1 MSTPSLE
8 GKTVLIVGL
17 GASGASAAL
26 LCKKQA
32 ARVIGIDRK
41 GEAELEPFLPSLRE
55 AQVDLHLGT
64 DEYQKQV
71 DLVVAS
77 PGVPKSNPAI
87 QRRLQ
92 QGVPVVSE
100 IELAS
105 WYCTGPI
112 IAVTG
117 TDGKSTVVSL
127 IYEALRAQNCPC
139 RLAGNIGYSFS
150 RMLLEQP
157 VDEKTLCVVEVSS
170 YQLEFIRDFRPFIS
184 VILNIASDHLNRHG
198 TIETYRQA
206 KYRITENQTHSD
218 WLVRPISLPGSYQS
232 QAQVLFWSSHAHD
245 MQGASFDPTTG
256 KVRIKFQANETE
268 LNLPELKTRMPHS
281 VCNILAALAA
291 QLPLAVSPAESLKNM
306 LSFAGLPH
314 RLEYL
319 GKWSGVSYYNDS
331 KATNVNSCRAALE
344 GVQEPIV
351 LLAGGQAKEE
361 DYRELLPL
369 VESKVRLAIVFG
381 QARDTLEKAWQGTV
395 DIVNVPQLEQAV
407 TLAIEKARPG
417 DTVLLSP
424 ACASF
429 DRFHNFEQ
437 RGNFFK
443 SLVNELV
450 IEKKT

>member
-8 GKTVLIVGL
+8 GKTVLVVGL

-26 LCKKQA
+26 LCRKHG
-32 ARVIGIDRK
+32 ARVIAIDRK
-41 GEAELEPFLPSLRE
+41 GEAELEPFLPSLRDAE
-55 AQVDLHLGT
+55 VELHLGT
-64 DEYQKQV
+64 DEYQKHA

-77 PGVPKSNPAI
+77 PGVPKGNPAI
-87 QRRLQ
+87 QRLSQ
-92 QGVPVVSE
+92 QGAPVVSE

-105 WYCTGPI
+105 WYCTGPV

-127 IYEALRAQNCPC
+127 IYEALRAQNYPC

-157 VDEKTLCVVEVSS
+157 VSEKTLCVVEVSS

-184 VILNIASDHLNRHG
+184 VILNITSDHLNRHG
-198 TIETYRQA
+198 SIEAYRQA

-218 WLVRPISLPGSYQS
+218 WLVRPISLPGPYQS
-232 QAQVLFWSSHAHD
+232 QAQVLFWSPHPHD
-245 MQGASFDPTTG
+245 MQGVSFDPMTG
-256 KVRIKFQANETE
+256 KVRIKFQNDETE

-291 QLPLAVSPAESLKNM
+291 QLPLAVDPAESLKSM
-306 LSFAGLPH
+306 LSFPGLPH

-344 GVQEPIV
+344 GVQ
-351 LLAGGQAKEE
+351 AKEE

-381 QARDTLEKAWQGTV
+381 QARDILEKAWRGKV

-407 TLAIEKARPG
+407 SLAIEKAQPG

-450 IEKKT
+450 IEKKS